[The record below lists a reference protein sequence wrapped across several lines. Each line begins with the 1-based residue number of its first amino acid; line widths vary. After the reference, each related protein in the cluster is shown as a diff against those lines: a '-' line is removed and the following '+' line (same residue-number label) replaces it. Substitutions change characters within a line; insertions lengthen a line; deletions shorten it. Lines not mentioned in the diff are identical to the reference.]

1 MAGYSVRVFVASF
14 LEIPP
19 FSVGV
24 IEGVCMKKGFMF
36 HRTYLQRLFL
46 IPSIN
51 ADKLWLVEKR
61 TIVRWLLY
69 MGMLIAFYG
78 TLNPW
83 FCWPIA
89 RYVHYLA
96 AIPIALGMLIS
107 RNLKHGLFTRNDY
120 FVPLFFCALL
130 QWCMAILSG
139 KNINGFIVVAFS
151 LCVYLSLF
159 RLERQELFR
168 LSDMLT
174 TSLAAILAVSI
185 PFYLLFK
192 AGFPLPHSH
201 IVPEAWDYSFENYR
215 FFLVDDRFAFTLL
228 PRFHSVFLEPSHLGM
243 ACIALLYSQI
253 GKWKTWRCRILFLG
267 LIMTFSLAAYIC
279 LVVMTFSSAWMKGKA
294 IVGKLLL
301 LVVVVTGVVVGSIF
315 YNKGQNM
322 VNLLIVERLQ
332 LNDKGNFEGDNR
344 TSEEFTKE
352 YDKFASSAAILTGK
366 GQQAMDRFSDS
377 TGNAGY
383 RVFLYTYG
391 LISLFFLLFFFA
403 SIFYTSECLRP
414 KMAMTAI
421 SFLSFIAHG
430 QPIKYYFFIPLY
442 ILLFV
447 DVYPADKKNR
457 LGLSKCQEKDSRL
470 SES

>member
-1 MAGYSVRVFVASF
+1 
-14 LEIPP
+14 
-19 FSVGV
+19 
-24 IEGVCMKKGFMF
+24 MF
-36 HRTYLQRLFL
+36 HKAFLQRLFL

-61 TIVRWLLY
+61 TIVRCLLY
-69 MGMLIAFYG
+69 IGMLIAFYG

-83 FCWPIA
+83 FCWPLA

-96 AIPIALGMLIS
+96 AIPIAMGFLLS
-107 RNLKHGLFTRNDY
+107 RSLRHGLFTREDY
-120 FVPLFFCALL
+120 FPPFVLCALL
-130 QWCMAILSG
+130 QWIMAFLSG
-139 KNINGFIVVAFS
+139 KNVNGIIVVFFS

-159 RLERQELFR
+159 RLERRELFR

-174 TSLAAILAVSI
+174 TSLASILAVSI
-185 PFYLLFK
+185 PCFLLYK
-192 AGFPLPHSH
+192 IGFPFPHSH
-201 IVPEAWDYSFENYR
+201 IVPEAWDYSFENYH
-215 FFLVDDRFAFTLL
+215 FFLIDDRFAFDLL

-253 GKWKTWRCRILFLG
+253 GKWRTWRCRILFLG

-279 LVVMTFSSAWMKGKA
+279 LVVMMFSSAWMKGRA

-301 LVVVVTGVVVGSIF
+301 LGLFFSGAIVGSIF

-322 VNLLIVERLQ
+322 VNLLIVERLK

-344 TSEEFTKE
+344 TSDEFTKE
-352 YDKFASSAAILTGK
+352 YDKLASSPAILMGK
-366 GQQAMDRFSDS
+366 GQAAMERFSDS
-377 TGNAGY
+377 GNAGY

-403 SIFYTSECLRP
+403 SIFYTSEYVRA
-414 KMAMTAI
+414 KIAMAAI
-421 SFLSFIAHG
+421 SLLSFIAHG

-442 ILLFV
+442 VLLFV
-447 DVYPADKKNR
+447 DVYPADKKDK
-457 LGLSKCQEKDSRL
+457 LGLSKQEEL
-470 SES
+470 